1 MIHSFCHYSSK
12 MFIYFQKFNKHTR
25 MSNYNLALSPTRLN
39 NYGKK
44 EKTHCV
50 TNELTLWNLSF
61 SHYPSQNLKKK
72 ILYKI

>member
-1 MIHSFCHYSSK
+1 
-12 MFIYFQKFNKHTR
+12 